1 MKKYILKRLLQL
13 VPVLI
18 GITFLSFAMMR
29 IAGSDAVTELYGDK
43 GAVAQEVI
51 DAKRAELGLDRPFMT
66 QYLAWLGGM
75 LRGDMGTSYVSGRD
89 VLQTFVSKLPATLML
104 TALSVCAT
112 VVISIPLGILA
123 AVAACYAAFRANRV
137 IAAVLKGMEAGVA
150 ALVADMVV
158 DMSRA
163 VFRQKDPLTIA
174 IVPLTFIACTLLQ
187 APVLP
192 VLAAGAGIC
201 FMRGWIQGGK
211 RR

>member
-1 MKKYILKRLLQL
+1 MKGDHKAGRNGTTKRMLWLFGVNLYISAFTFGGGYVVLPMVRKAFVEKKGLFSEEELLDMAAIAQSSPGAIAVNL
-13 VPVLI
+13 AVL
-18 GITFLSFAMMR
+18 
-29 IAGSDAVTELYGDK
+29 AGYRTAGMP
-43 GAVAQEVI
+43 GAV
-51 DAKRAELGLDRPFMT
+51 
-66 QYLAWLGGM
+66 
-75 LRGDMGTSYVSGRD
+75 
-89 VLQTFVSKLPATLML
+89 LP
-104 TALSVCAT
+104 
-112 VVISIPLGILA
+112 PLGILA

-150 ALVADMVV
+150 ALVADVVV

-163 VFRQKDPLTIA
+163 VFRQRNPLTIA

-201 FMRGWIQGGK
+201 FMRGWIQGRK

>member
-1 MKKYILKRLLQL
+1 MKDDHK
-13 VPVLI
+13 
-18 GITFLSFAMMR
+18 
-29 IAGSDAVTELYGDK
+29 AGRDGT
-43 GAVAQEVI
+43 
-51 DAKRAELGLDRPFMT
+51 AKRMLWLFGVNLYISAFTFGGGYVVLPMVRKAFVEKKGLFSEEELLDMAAIAQSSPGAIAVN
-66 QYLAWLGGM
+66 LAVLAGYRTAGM
-75 LRGDMGTSYVSGRD
+75 PGAMLSCVAA
-89 VLQTFVSKLPATLML
+89 VLP
-104 TALSVCAT
+104 
-112 VVISIPLGILA
+112 PLGILA

-150 ALVADMVV
+150 ALVADVVV

-201 FMRGWIQGGK
+201 FMRGWVQGGK

>member
-1 MKKYILKRLLQL
+1 MNLA
-13 VPVLI
+13 VL
-18 GITFLSFAMMR
+18 
-29 IAGSDAVTELYGDK
+29 AGYRTAGMP
-43 GAVAQEVI
+43 GAVLSCVA
-51 DAKRAELGLDRPFMT
+51 A
-66 QYLAWLGGM
+66 
-75 LRGDMGTSYVSGRD
+75 
-89 VLQTFVSKLPATLML
+89 VLP
-104 TALSVCAT
+104 
-112 VVISIPLGILA
+112 PLGILA
-123 AVAACYAAFRANRV
+123 AVAAFRANRV

-150 ALVADMVV
+150 ALVADVVV

>member
-1 MKKYILKRLLQL
+1 MLWLFGVNLYISAFTFGGGYVVLPMVRKAFVEKKGLFSEEELLDMAAIAQSSPGAIAVNL
-13 VPVLI
+13 AVL
-18 GITFLSFAMMR
+18 
-29 IAGSDAVTELYGDK
+29 AGYRTAGMP
-43 GAVAQEVI
+43 GAVLSCVA
-51 DAKRAELGLDRPFMT
+51 A
-66 QYLAWLGGM
+66 
-75 LRGDMGTSYVSGRD
+75 
-89 VLQTFVSKLPATLML
+89 VLP
-104 TALSVCAT
+104 
-112 VVISIPLGILA
+112 PLGILA

-150 ALVADMVV
+150 ALVADVVV

-163 VFRQKDPLTIA
+163 VFRQRDPLTIA

-201 FMRGWIQGGK
+201 FMRGWIQGRK

>member
-1 MKKYILKRLLQL
+1 MKTNRHIYRTLFFSTLYLSTFTFGGGYVIIPLMKKKFVDELNWMTEEEMLNFTAIAQSSPGAIAVNLA
-13 VPVLI
+13 VL
-18 GITFLSFAMMR
+18 
-29 IAGSDAVTELYGDK
+29 AGYRTAGMP
-43 GAVAQEVI
+43 GAVLSCVA
-51 DAKRAELGLDRPFMT
+51 A
-66 QYLAWLGGM
+66 
-75 LRGDMGTSYVSGRD
+75 
-89 VLQTFVSKLPATLML
+89 VLP
-104 TALSVCAT
+104 
-112 VVISIPLGILA
+112 PLGILA

-150 ALVADMVV
+150 ALVADVVV

-163 VFRQKDPLTIA
+163 VFRQRDPLTIA

-201 FMRGWIQGGK
+201 FMRGWIQGRK

>member
-1 MKKYILKRLLQL
+1 MTQEIAQTPKRKLLWQLFSSTFYISMFTFGGGF
-13 VPVLI
+13 VI
-18 GITFLSFAMMR
+18 ITFMKRKFVDTLHWIDEKEMLDLAA
-29 IAGSDAVTELYGDK
+29 IAQSSPGAIAVNLAVLAGYRTAGMP
-43 GAVAQEVI
+43 GAVLSCVA
-51 DAKRAELGLDRPFMT
+51 A
-66 QYLAWLGGM
+66 
-75 LRGDMGTSYVSGRD
+75 
-89 VLQTFVSKLPATLML
+89 VLP
-104 TALSVCAT
+104 
-112 VVISIPLGILA
+112 PLGILA

-150 ALVADMVV
+150 ALVADVVV

-163 VFRQKDPLTIA
+163 VFRQKEPLTIA

>member
-1 MKKYILKRLLQL
+1 MKDDHKAGRDGTAKRMLWLFGVNLYISAFTFGGGYVVLPMVRKAFVEKKGLFSEEELLDMAAIAQSSPGAIAVNL
-13 VPVLI
+13 AVL
-18 GITFLSFAMMR
+18 
-29 IAGSDAVTELYGDK
+29 AGYRTAGMP
-43 GAVAQEVI
+43 GAVLSCVA
-51 DAKRAELGLDRPFMT
+51 A
-66 QYLAWLGGM
+66 
-75 LRGDMGTSYVSGRD
+75 
-89 VLQTFVSKLPATLML
+89 VLP
-104 TALSVCAT
+104 
-112 VVISIPLGILA
+112 PLGILA
-123 AVAACYAAFRANRV
+123 AVAAFRANRV

-150 ALVADMVV
+150 ALVADVVV